1 MRGKY
6 FKLKV
11 FAIIS
16 FSLIVIGATGT
27 YKMSCEMQK
36 KVTKEIDKKY
46 TYATKEILK
55 TEKEIKY
62 VDLTKYEGYNVEIKK
77 SRDNFNRVTVTYKDK
92 YFENESEFDEKNE
105 NKIDIITRR
114 IDSEKKSRFDYVS
127 KFIDDSVIYNK
138 FSSLF
143 LGSISKNDETKIV
156 FEVKSPIEIMGVSNG
171 SEKNELLKKELTYN
185 VYNKNLFSGSFFK
198 SILNQFTEFT
208 IKDVNLEKIEIP
220 NSNIKTLNY
229 TTTNI
234 EKLLITGRR
243 TSNNVDNDDVLPTV
257 NVDTKNVKDFVEV
270 DLNTLNTNLNIKG
283 AKKVILEGMP
293 SSGEIVVKYK
303 VNGEEKSFVINESD
317 KSDSTTRKI
326 INIESEKIFRTA
338 MDSSIINSKLNKI
351 TDLKEIK

>member
-92 YFENESEFDEKNE
+92 YFENEANFDEKNE

-114 IDSEKKSRFDYVS
+114 IDNEKNSRFDYVS
-127 KFIDDSVIYNK
+127 KFIDDSVMYSK
-138 FSSLF
+138 FI
-143 LGSISKNDETKIV
+143 GSPKKEDKTKIV
-156 FEVKSPIEIMGVSNG
+156 LEVKNPIEIMGTAKGN
-171 SEKNELLKKELTYN
+171 EDNELLKKELTYN

-208 IKDVNLEKIEIP
+208 IKDVNDEIIEIP
-220 NSNIKTLNY
+220 KMNLKTLNY

-243 TSNNVDNDDVLPTV
+243 TSNNVDNDDVFPTV

-317 KSDSTTRKI
+317 KNDSTKRKI
-326 INIESEKIFRTA
+326 INIESEKIFRTT

>member
-1 MRGKY
+1 MREKY
-6 FKLKV
+6 FKLKLL
-11 FAIIS
+11 AITS
-16 FSLIVIGATGT
+16 FLLIAIGATGS
-27 YKMSCEMQK
+27 YKMGCEIEK
-36 KVTKEIDKKY
+36 KVNEEIEKKF
-46 TYATKEILK
+46 TYVTKEILK

-114 IDSEKKSRFDYVS
+114 IDNEKKSRFDYVS

-185 VYNKNLFSGSFFK
+185 VYDKNLFSGVN
-198 SILNQFTEFT
+198 IRELLNQFTEFT
-208 IKDVNLEKIEIP
+208 IKDVNTEKIEIP
-220 NSNIKTLNY
+220 NTIIKTLNY

-243 TSNNVDNDDVLPTV
+243 TYNNVDNDDVLPTI

-303 VNGEEKSFVINESD
+303 INGEEKSFVINESD
-317 KSDSTTRKI
+317 KNDSTTRKI

-338 MDSSIINSKLNKI
+338 MDSSIIKSKLNKI